1 MTGVMNSFETIAR
14 EAWLASRDV
23 VVNEAG
29 DKAQRGN
36 LIFSAGRKV
45 NDSTMKVFRQALSQ
59 KYGVFGEHA
68 FDTVVGAR
76 SQMHKSLRVCDIR
89 DVLSSLETVKKT
101 RLICELNRQLD
112 TDPKMLQMPLKDQ
125 DQVRDAIRAHLKHN
139 SYTGEL
145 RKTEDLSRVA
155 AAIIKE
161 HVEEHERLNDTVHTE
176 NFQEFRKD
184 VSKELGD
191 REPAG
196 LRNLSAVIDKKEGSV
211 EDRVKSGV
219 LGSGQRINR
228 SSVNPMLFQELKSNG
243 VEPGFI
249 YTNDWSANDTR
260 GLMADYTSEESLE
273 ALEKL
278 KNFSPALREKC
289 AGKPLRD
296 QIMLCGRAHPACM
309 SAVAEFII
317 EREMEKPDSRLYQA
331 FMDKRGM
338 INTAENWQDA
348 GFDYI
353 KEEFFAEIRDAIL
366 AVNDK
371 DGDYEKSPV
380 FKHFTDRHITKLDYN
395 ESTRI
400 VNYAKGSEGKFMR
413 PERIIT
419 GRKFG
424 QIYRLQTATTADK
437 SSAGAV
443 TEALANDLSRL
454 AGVPTQELR
463 IVRGKYSDGHPKLML
478 EAKFAKGYQDMEKG
492 FIKDGQ
498 IVAPD
503 GKKTEK
509 LGKYKAFF
517 LVTADRDA
525 VGSRG
530 QNKGFKDGQFFA
542 IDPGHSL
549 EKNGRFLEVDDNLNF
564 KDTFGFSTK
573 PRFKN
578 FSVFDD
584 DTRFEKF
591 KGVLELRDLKNSE
604 KADGLFRD
612 YLTAF
617 NPDEP
622 NISAS
627 EKQLREQIKASI
639 LEKQKEFNDSL
650 DKILTVSDNQ
660 LHLYD
665 DLAGDGPEMQEKAIE
680 TIENLEKLTSPT
692 TWVSPKGET
701 PLTHLKVIPETRVPW
716 RAHVDGDSIV
726 YHCDKPLS
734 KEAQKFLQ
742 AMGTTAG
749 VRVEIDAE
757 GAARV
762 TVSKANAGKVFDVFS
777 EKNVQK
783 MTHMDEASERQFGGN
798 GLEAAKNYRSPF
810 VSAPPAGPAPDPKV
824 PPFPIPDNLDVQI
837 GDETLHFVKKHYET
851 MIMDTP
857 PAERPRSVAEL
868 KNLLACR
875 IQKGREIIKAV
886 YAGQGHRYET
896 SLRNAASVTLAFHAA
911 TVKKGEYNDRGA
923 FSVQDPQG
931 YLYQWLDKCKEV
943 YLRTSTH
950 AKAYHHRTVDGHMN
964 MPRGLDI
971 PRSMG
976 GLMGGMRT
984 FHYFSIPAAGKEDRR
999 LYLKCETHG
1008 IYNSTI
1014 SEDEEEKSRVSGMQ
1028 TRKERSNDKMESLK
1042 HGMSLLTSITRRGP
1056 GRGNRKET
1064 FPKVLAEAMNE
1075 VHDKLKKAGF
1085 NKEADELVK
1094 NVSNSS
1100 DNGGIR
1106 QLTEN
1111 ANKVLKNSK
1120 DNDTARLFGIM
1131 ADLLGKIDEYATETD
1146 DDGNSVRSGRVEGRI
1161 GNEVMLNMDEL

>member
-14 EAWLASRDV
+14 EAWLTSRDV

-36 LIFSAGRKV
+36 LFFSAGREV
-45 NDSTMKVFRQALSQ
+45 NDNTMRVFRQALSQ

-155 AAIIKE
+155 ASIIKE
-161 HVEEHERLNDTVHTE
+161 HIENHESLNDPVKTE
-176 NFQEFRKD
+176 DFHEFRKD

-191 REPAG
+191 RDPAG

-219 LGSGQRINR
+219 LGAGQRINR

-260 GLMADYTSEESLE
+260 GLMADYESEESLE

-289 AGKPLRD
+289 AGKTTRE
-296 QIMLCGRAHPACM
+296 QIMLCGRSHPACM

-353 KEEFFAEIRDAIL
+353 KKEFFAEIRDAIM
-366 AVNDK
+366 AVNSK
-371 DGDYEKSPV
+371 DPDYESSPV

-395 ESTRI
+395 ESARI

-498 IVAPD
+498 IVTPE
-503 GKKTEK
+503 GQKTEK

-530 QNKGFKDGQFFA
+530 QNKGFKDGKFFA

-604 KADGLFRD
+604 KTDGLFRE

-622 NISAS
+622 NISAP

-650 DKILTVSDNQ
+650 DKILTVSENQ

-692 TWVSPKGET
+692 TWVSPNGEVA
-701 PLTHLKVIPETRVPW
+701 LKHLSVIPQNRMPW
-716 RAHVDGDSIV
+716 RAHVDGDNIV
-726 YHCDKPLS
+726 YHCDKPLNR
-734 KEAQKFLQ
+734 EAANMLR
-742 AMGTTAG
+742 AMGATAG
-749 VRVEIDAE
+749 VNVEIDAE
-757 GAARV
+757 ACVRI
-762 TVSKANAGKVFDVFS
+762 TVSRANAGKVFEVFS
-777 EKNVQK
+777 EKNVAK
-783 MTHMDEASERQFGGN
+783 MTHPDEASERQMGGN
-798 GLEAAKNYRSPF
+798 GLTAAKNYSSP
-810 VSAPPAGPAPDPKV
+810 VISAPAAGPAPDPSV
-824 PPFPIPDNLDVQI
+824 PPFPIPDDLDVEI
-837 GDETLHFVKKHYET
+837 GNERLHFIKKHYET

-896 SLRNAASVTLAFHAA
+896 SLRNAACVTLAFHAA

-923 FSVQDPQG
+923 FSVQDPDG

-950 AKAYHHRTVDGHMN
+950 ARAYHHKTVDGHMN
-964 MPRGLDI
+964 MPRGIDI
-971 PRSMG
+971 PRNMG

-984 FHYFSIPAAGKEDRR
+984 FHYFSLPAENREDRR
-999 LYLKCETHG
+999 LFLKCETHG

-1014 SEDEEEKSRVSGMQ
+1014 SDEEIEKSRVSGMQ
-1028 TRKERSNDKMESLK
+1028 VRRERPSDKSESMK
-1042 HGMSLLTSITRRGP
+1042 HCMSLVTSIGRRGP
-1056 GRGNRKET
+1056 GYGNRKEI
-1064 FPKVLAEAMNE
+1064 FPKHLANGLSE
-1075 VHDKLKKAGF
+1075 VQDKLRKAGF
-1085 NKEADELVK
+1085 VKEAEDLAEGVAGK
-1094 NVSNSS
+1094 A
-1100 DNGGIR
+1100 NGGIR
-1106 QLTEN
+1106 ALAEN
-1111 ANKVLKNSK
+1111 ADKVVKQSYHSEEVYN
-1120 DNDTARLFGIM
+1120 IM
-1131 ADLLGKIDEYATETD
+1131 SDFLGQVENYANETD
-1146 DDGNSVRSGRVEGRI
+1146 EEGNALRSGRTEGRI
-1161 GNEVMLNMDEL
+1161 GNEVMLDMDEF